1 MITTRRFP
9 FSLPLAS
16 LLAFLLAATIVGAP
30 AEAGAPPSGGD
41 EWRKALGAAVKSRDV
56 ANTTRIIDAALMRRL
71 PGAEEEFARAF
82 ASQNPWIRRAALRA
96 VVALGGTRTVE
107 TLVQALG
114 DPNPL
119 VRLDATTLAGRL
131 PPETQGANRLVDA
144 LLGGLAD
151 ERRGIRERAALALGR
166 LKSPTA
172 YYGLSS
178 AATNDRDSSV
188 RAAAVE
194 ALGRVGGEGTP
205 FTVREALERDED
217 DRVRAMAC
225 IALGI
230 LRPPF
235 AVEALTRSLKDIS
248 GRTRAA
254 AAEGLALV
262 GSPEAVKTLV
272 DSLALPDDDLRM
284 AATRS
289 LGRVGGAPALEA
301 LRKLLAHDQPAVRRE
316 AAQILGQRADAA
328 SLETLARMTRDG
340 DDGVRA
346 AAVEALGRITDPRAA
361 AVVRNAFTDR
371 TPEVRARAA
380 EATARLGDI
389 GGIPELVALLQPK
402 FSEGERVA
410 AAAALGFIGDERVGQ
425 SLVGLLDDES
435 EPVRRAAASALSRLG
450 LHSRELIARQ
460 DRYTGAARIEFLGGL
475 AVARA
480 PAARKL
486 FEQEL
491 AREGVSGSIRYACE
505 VGLYLLGDR
514 SHREAVLAG
523 GRGERRGVNPTLAM
537 VALILARDP
546 QGEEAVRAAL
556 RSRNP
561 TMRES
566 AAFALGVAR
575 PDWAAPLL
583 TEAAKDAHPGVAL
596 RARVGLRWIAARKPA
611 R

>member
-1 MITTRRFP
+1 MTTTRG
-9 FSLPLAS
+9 SLLAS
-16 LLAFLLAATIVGAP
+16 LVAAMVVGIAAGAL
-30 AEAGAPPSGGD
+30 AEAGAPPEGGGGD
-41 EWRKALGAAVKSRDV
+41 WRKAFGRALESRDV
-56 ANTTRIIDAALMRRL
+56 ALATRMIDAVLARKL

-82 ASQNPWIRRAALRA
+82 ASQNPWIRRAGLRGVA
-96 VVALGGTRTVE
+96 ALGGTRTVE

-131 PPETQGANRLVDA
+131 PPEAQGVNRLVDA

-151 ERRGIRERAALALGR
+151 ERRGIRQRSAASLGR

-178 AATNDRDSSV
+178 AATNDRDASV
-188 RAAAVE
+188 RVAAVE
-194 ALGRVGGEGTP
+194 ALGRVGGEGAP
-205 FTVREALERDED
+205 HTVREALERDED
-217 DRVRAMAC
+217 DRVRATAC
-225 IALGI
+225 VSLGV

-235 AVEALTRSLKDIS
+235 AVEALKRSLKDIS

-272 DSLALPDDDLRM
+272 DSLALPDDDLRV

-289 LGRVGGAPALEA
+289 LGRVGGEPALEA
-301 LRKLLAHDQPAVRRE
+301 LRKLLEHDQPAVRRE
-316 AAQILGQRADAA
+316 AVQILGQRADTA
-328 SLETLARMTRDG
+328 SLGTLGRMTRDG
-340 DDGVRA
+340 NDDVRA
-346 AAVEALGRITDPRAA
+346 AAVEALGRIADPRAV
-361 AVVRNAFTDR
+361 AVVRGAFSDR
-371 TPEVRARAA
+371 APEVRARAA
-380 EATARLGDI
+380 EATARLGDV
-389 GGIPELVALLQPK
+389 GGVPELVALLQPK
-402 FSEGERVA
+402 FTDGERVA
-410 AAAALGFIGDERVGQ
+410 AAAALGFVGDERVGQ

-450 LHSRELIARQ
+450 LHTQELIARQ
-460 DRYTGAARIEFLGGL
+460 GRYTGAARIEFLGGL
-475 AVARA
+475 AVARV

-491 AREGVSGSIRYACE
+491 ARKDVVEPMRYSCE

-514 SHREAVLAG
+514 SRRDAVLAG
-523 GRGERRGVNPTLAM
+523 ARGEIRSVNPTLGM
-537 VALILARDP
+537 IALILARDP
-546 QGEEAVRAAL
+546 KAEETVRAGL

-561 TMRES
+561 SMRES

-575 PDWAAPLL
+575 PEWAAPLL
-583 TEAAKDAHPGVAL
+583 AEAARDPHPGVAL
-596 RARVGLRWIAARKPA
+596 RARVGLRWIAARKRA